1 LTDASQAP
9 LGIDLNPDERW
20 ALDQFLASP
29 GFDER
34 AMDLATLEGFLTA
47 LVIGPN
53 IVRPSHWVPWIWDRI
68 DGQVAPPFEDL
79 DEANAMLGF
88 VMRLHNGLI
97 DRFRTDPEGF
107 RPVYLDGAQW
117 GASAWCEGFLTRT
130 RLDSKTW
137 SLLMVTEPSWFTP
150 FLRLGSDDGLQL
162 TMQDED
168 GERWVEA
175 IVPSLVKIH
184 AF

>member
-1 LTDASQAP
+1 
-9 LGIDLNPDERW
+9 
-20 ALDQFLASP
+20 
-29 GFDER
+29 
-34 AMDLATLEGFLTA
+34 
-47 LVIGPN
+47 
-53 IVRPSHWVPWIWDRI
+53 
-68 DGQVAPPFEDL
+68 
-79 DEANAMLGF
+79 
-88 VMRLHNGLI
+88 
-97 DRFRTDPEGF
+97 
-107 RPVYLDGAQW
+107 
-117 GASAWCEGFLTRT
+117 
-130 RLDSKTW
+130 LDSKTW